1 MKKSFA
7 VKGNRCLC
15 DLLIERDGLP
25 SSLGE
30 FWSCCT
36 FTRFESLISLKLQ
49 LGSLFNCHMS
59 RCLFELFGGAAPKLF
74 WLPWPSGVWIVW
86 RCSSEALSNCCVKVF
101 WIEECLQ
108 RNRPDQWNKIKWNGL
123 SKASTLMLE
132 GWLVKH
138 WNKNLLVE
146 QSQMGETRMTEISLS
161 RVEEDVAI
169 L

>member
-49 LGSLFNCHMS
+49 LGSLFNCAICQDV
-59 RCLFELFGGAAPKLF
+59 CLNCLEVQHQSFFDCHDQVVFELFEGAALKLF
-74 WLPWPSGVWIVW
+74 QIAVS
-86 RCSSEALSNCCVKVF
+86 RCFELNVCRGTDQINETKLSE
-101 WIEECLQ
+101 
-108 RNRPDQWNKIKWNGL
+108 
-123 SKASTLMLE
+123 
-132 GWLVKH
+132 
-138 WNKNLLVE
+138 
-146 QSQMGETRMTEISLS
+146 MGCQKPPHY
-161 RVEEDVAI
+161 A
-169 L
+169 